1 MNPIQNWSAHKAIA
15 LVVQFNNK
23 LSEFISVVHL
33 FPEKH
38 IVQKLTD
45 NYLKFCIKQETMYGD
60 KK

>member
-1 MNPIQNWSAHKAIA
+1 MKQNWTAHKTIA

-23 LSEFISVVHL
+23 LSEFISVMHL

-45 NYLKFCIKQETMYGD
+45 NYLKFVVKQESTYGG
-60 KK
+60 KQ